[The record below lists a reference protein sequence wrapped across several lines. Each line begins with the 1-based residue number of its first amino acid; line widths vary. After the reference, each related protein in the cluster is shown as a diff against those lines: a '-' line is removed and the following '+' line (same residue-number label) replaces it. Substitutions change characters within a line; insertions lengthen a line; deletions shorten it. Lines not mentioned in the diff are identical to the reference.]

1 VELEKSFF
9 VPPILSCLHG
19 NFTSPNFVPGAEHD
33 PSMSLTSP
41 YATSTSFPSLMP
53 AADIYTRKYK
63 ELRLTA
69 LTLNP
74 DAFSSTYERES
85 QFSDETWRVRVN
97 GTEKVNF
104 IGG

>member
-1 VELEKSFF
+1 
-9 VPPILSCLHG
+9 
-19 NFTSPNFVPGAEHD
+19 
-33 PSMSLTSP
+33 
-41 YATSTSFPSLMP
+41 MP